1 MTVRTKIIKDADP
14 RIKQVPSEELNE
26 KIDLIYSLGYVY
38 NPYDQE
44 FFNPF
49 INKGLKA
56 VITYNLDL
64 ERIENLHNNLEK
76 EFLAKN
82 QKLRTFHEISD
93 SIYRN
98 DKRSMLGLF
107 LESMA
112 GIIGVLFFLLSIVF
126 TYYGQHTFRIG
137 QLNQVFYFC
146 KFLFD
151 PKFVV
156 WN

>member
-1 MTVRTKIIKDADP
+1 M
-14 RIKQVPSEELNE
+14 NE

-82 QKLRTFHEISD
+82 QK
-93 SIYRN
+93 
-98 DKRSMLGLF
+98 
-107 LESMA
+107 
-112 GIIGVLFFLLSIVF
+112 
-126 TYYGQHTFRIG
+126 
-137 QLNQVFYFC
+137 QVFCFSSSGNS
-146 KFLFD
+146 L
-151 PKFVV
+151 
-156 WN
+156 NERR